1 MKTAI
6 LLGAGSS
13 LPAGYP
19 STRCLTNRVLCGKG
33 VKRQSKGTYSKKD
46 ATLLNCMVRRIHSEV
61 EGYFSYWNERLAD
74 FSAWKGRLANYEDLF
89 YLARQAS
96 DEVMG
101 QMENPAVHPFISK
114 LRADMST
121 LVEAA
126 NAEKKDPNKTSY
138 PNIPDDF
145 DKLFGETCNYI
156 SNVVWKALCRKP
168 TSTNHL
174 KPFVEA
180 CRTCNV
186 TGISTLCH
194 DTHVETHLRTKGIV
208 LADGFSDEKNGVR
221 YWNGDLYSKLKI
233 PFLKRKIPFLK
244 LHGSVDWFRFL
255 PDCIP
260 PCDKD
265 CPWFYDRIGISLNGD
280 PDRPERDGKRQT
292 AVDGMPLL
300 LIGTFNKLAEYSQ
313 RIFLDLHHRFRSTLR
328 EADQLVVC
336 GYSFGDKGINTAV
349 IEWYY
354 EKRGR
359 RFLIIHPDRNELVC
373 NARGAI
379 RNKWDQWEKRKSVE
393 FMARRLEQVDADEFL
408 RKICS
413 LRKVQRP

>member
-1 MKTAI
+1 MKAAI

-96 DEVMG
+96 DEVLG
-101 QMENPAVHPFISK
+101 NMENPAVHSFITK

-156 SNVVWKALCRKP
+156 SKTVSSRLRPKP
-168 TSTNHL
+168 TSTDHL
-174 KPFVEA
+174 KSFVKA
-180 CRTCNV
+180 CETGNV

-194 DTHVETHLRTKGIV
+194 DTHVETHLKKKGIA
-208 LADGFSDEKNGVR
+208 LADGFSEKEEEGVR
-221 YWNGDLYSKLKI
+221 YWDGDFSSNSKT
-233 PFLKRKIPFLK
+233 PFLK
-244 LHGSVDWFRFL
+244 LHGSVNWFLFR
-255 PDCIP
+255 PHCSS
-260 PCDKD
+260 
-265 CPWFYDRIGISLNGD
+265 PWYDERIGISRKGGHNHTKRDGV
-280 PDRPERDGKRQT
+280 PRMRPESI
-292 AVDGMPLL
+292 PLL
-300 LIGTFNKLAEYSQ
+300 LIGTFNKVADYNQ

-328 EADQLVVC
+328 EADQLIVC

-354 EKRGR
+354 GKRGR
-359 RFLIIHPDRNELVC
+359 RFLIIHPDPCELFS
-373 NARGAI
+373 NARPAI
-379 RNKWDQWEKRKSVE
+379 QNLMKNSNYIE
-393 FMARRLEQVDADEFL
+393 FIESPLQDVDAWKLADQL
-408 RKICS
+408 
-413 LRKVQRP
+413 